1 MTYEGENGEQ
11 IDVTKLRYVLYVR
24 KSTEGEDSQAKSIP
38 DQLDACIRYAETNG
52 LHIVKIIK
60 EEKSAKKYG
69 GRTQFNEML
78 KGFPTQYD
86 AILAYHPDRIARNM
100 RDAGVIIDMLNPDN
114 ALIKNMAFPT
124 VQYAN
129 DSSGRLTLAVLF
141 SLATQFSEHLSEV
154 VKRGVKTNLDKG
166 MSSGTPKWGY
176 ERNEIT
182 NYYEPDANFQYIQRA
197 WFMRAEGE
205 RIADIVKYLNSH
217 DVHRMTKITR
227 TNKKQRAIRP
237 SETNMTK
244 MFADSFFYG
253 LLIQAGQEVDLRKLT
268 NFTPMI
274 DEEIYDKVQAVSY
287 RRSRLKPKSIKGG
300 IFYPFRGMVY
310 CGVCHSD
317 QPMYVGKSKSENSGH
332 FLYFRCANKDCQRKV
347 KSVRA
352 KYVLEGLY
360 DKLESLKL
368 TDKQYATYSKRL
380 DELTDTK
387 IDELQAERRS
397 LNGVKVVK
405 EKERDAL
412 ARKLRDMDES
422 HPSYAVTEGDITDL
436 HNEIIDIDTDLNKI
450 NAKLKNKDKIKLTKE
465 EFLNLAKTS
474 YDKMRAGTPIEKDIL
489 ARKMLLNL
497 SINDERAPSF
507 IWKEPFASV
516 FDNSVSS
523 FGARERT

>member
-1 MTYEGENGEQ
+1 MAYEGENTEQ

-38 DQLDACIRYAETNG
+38 DQLEACLRYAETNG
-52 LHIVKIIK
+52 LHIVKVIK

-86 AILAYHPDRIARNM
+86 AILAYHPDRLARNM

-182 NYYEPDANFQYIQRA
+182 NYYEPDGNFQYIQRA

-205 RIADIVKYLNSH
+205 RISDIVRYLASH

-227 TNKKQRAIRP
+227 TNKKRRAIRP

-244 MFADSFFYG
+244 MFADTFYYG

-268 NFTPMI
+268 NFTAMI
-274 DEEIYDKVQAVSY
+274 DEEIYDQVQAVSY
-287 RRSRLKPKSIKGG
+287 RRSRLKPKSIKKG
-300 IFYPFRGMVY
+300 IFYPFRGMVF
-310 CGVCHSD
+310 CGVCHSE

-332 FLYFRCANKDCQRKV
+332 FLYFRCSNKQCQRTT
-347 KSVRA
+347 KSIRA
-352 KYVLEGLY
+352 KYILEGLY
-360 DKLESLKL
+360 DELKRL
-368 TDKQYATYSKRL
+368 KITDKQYETYSKRL

-387 IDELQAERRS
+387 IDELHTERRS
-397 LNGVKVVK
+397 LNGVLTKK
-405 EKERDAL
+405 TKERDEL
-412 ARKLRDMDES
+412 ARKLRDMDVK
-422 HPSYAVTEGDITDL
+422 HPSYAVTEDDITDL
-436 HNEIIDIDTDLNKI
+436 HNEIIDIETDLNKI
-450 NAKLKNKDKIKLTKE
+450 NSKLKDKDKIKMAKE
-465 EFLNLAKTS
+465 EFLNLAKTA
-474 YDKMRAGTPIEKDIL
+474 YDKMRAGTPIEKDML

-497 SINDERAPSF
+497 SVNNEKALSI

-516 FDNSVSS
+516 LNNTQSA